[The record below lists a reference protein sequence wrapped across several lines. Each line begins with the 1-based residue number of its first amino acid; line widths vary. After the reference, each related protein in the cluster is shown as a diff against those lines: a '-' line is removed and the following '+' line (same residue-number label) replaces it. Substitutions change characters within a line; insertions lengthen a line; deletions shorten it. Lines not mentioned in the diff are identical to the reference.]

1 MDHVFHIGEIYQV
14 LSIPAQTKGR
24 SLALRQVRLKI
35 CLWHKEGLSHKI
47 YLFQVSS
54 SPALLCCNFRL
65 YPVRETKLLHIISE
79 TEERLLLSQLLPRPS
94 KFTLLQQYRF

>member
-35 CLWHKEGLSHKI
+35 CLWQKAGLSHKV

-65 YPVRETKLLHIISE
+65 YPVREIKSLLE
-79 TEERLLLSQLLPRPS
+79 TEERLLLSRLLSRPS
-94 KFTLLQQYRF
+94 EFTFL